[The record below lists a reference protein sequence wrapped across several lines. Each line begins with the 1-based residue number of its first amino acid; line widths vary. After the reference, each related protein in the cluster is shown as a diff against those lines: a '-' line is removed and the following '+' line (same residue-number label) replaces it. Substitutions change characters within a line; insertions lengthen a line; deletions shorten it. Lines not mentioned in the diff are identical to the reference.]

1 VSGPRRIRPVRIT
14 DQIQLLGE
22 HAPCV
27 DRIWLQLQ
35 RAPHGRDRFGR
46 AAGLAQGDGEFYV
59 DGRCPR
65 LLTRESLENAEGSA
79 RLSGVSM
86 SGSQNQTGIRMP
98 RNSFQNLIRLL
109 YRESGVR
116 SQQSCSM
123 AQRNIQCPN
132 GLRNAVQLNI
142 QSIPVVRY
150 RVIRISRSRFVK
162 SATGVLG
169 LGFDEEGAAIRL
181 I

>member
-1 VSGPRRIRPVRIT
+1 
-14 DQIQLLGE
+14 
-22 HAPCV
+22 
-27 DRIWLQLQ
+27 
-35 RAPHGRDRFGR
+35 
-46 AAGLAQGDGEFYV
+46 
-59 DGRCPR
+59 
-65 LLTRESLENAEGSA
+65 
-79 RLSGVSM
+79 
-86 SGSQNQTGIRMP
+86 
-98 RNSFQNLIRLL
+98 
-109 YRESGVR
+109 
-116 SQQSCSM
+116 M